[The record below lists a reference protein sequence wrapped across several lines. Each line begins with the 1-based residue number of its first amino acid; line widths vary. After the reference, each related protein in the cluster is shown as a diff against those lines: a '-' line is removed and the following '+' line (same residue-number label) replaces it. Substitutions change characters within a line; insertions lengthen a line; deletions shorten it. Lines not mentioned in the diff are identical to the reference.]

1 MNRIA
6 LLFVIVGITVLVTAC
21 GGSAPAATQAPA
33 PTQPVPTQPAAT
45 DVSPAATQAPNQPA
59 ATDTAASAVSGTT
72 VNVTLADNTI
82 NSSLTE
88 FKVGVPYTFVVKNT
102 GHHAHNFNISTPVS
116 IAGSLDAALSSALV
130 SVDQNQ
136 LAVGATATV
145 QYTFPASA
153 AGTQLEFSCLIKRHY
168 EDGMKLAITVTQ

>member
-1 MNRIA
+1 MKRIA
-6 LLFVIVGITVLVTAC
+6 LISIIAGIMVLATAC
-21 GGSAPAATQAPA
+21 GGPAPAATQALV
-33 PTQPVPTQPAAT
+33 QPVVT
-45 DVSPAATQAPNQPA
+45 DMPPATQAPAQA
-59 ATDTAASAVSGTT
+59 VVVVTDTPASTTSGTT
-72 VNVTLADNTI
+72 VNITLADNTI

-102 GHHAHNFNISTPVS
+102 GHHAHNFNINTPAS

-153 AGTQLEFSCLIKRHY
+153 AGAQLEFSCLIKKHY